1 MIPLTL
7 LSAIKAHDFTAIR
20 NICFALSEEERQ
32 ELKSYFARKN
42 FNFIFR
48 EVLEKEKRYHFSNK
62 ELAIISYTIMC
73 VCNTLEEVRKIET
86 FQNIE
91 PYVKGNYYYFLSSL
105 EDEVLLDF
113 VQTPQGAYMIEGIQL
128 MYKDNPLEMSF
139 QILWSV
145 YKAGYI
151 AINEGVFI
159 QRMYDLNW
167 FKWFKADEHLTK
179 YLLKHPETVVLFPS
193 VPAYIQDTIFTTEEW
208 KKIYHTL
215 NKKGY
220 FTNKNAILHAFIEAL
235 LNPWKKTVLDMY
247 CRWIETLEPS
257 LQELLSNQHTLF
269 ALLSSDKTSVVNFVM
284 KLIKEIS
291 NEKGFDFQAFAD
303 NFALCFTTQKIAKSQ
318 LIGLD
323 ILAKHYKQQAPANI
337 EYREQLVVLFTVPD
351 AKLQEKVA
359 SLLTTYFGGEG
370 LTEVVA
376 LYQDYLKGKAQDLLQ
391 SLPSPNSSENSEN
404 SENSQTVC
412 AARTSQTASTARPLT
427 PVPCPLTPDD
437 LLFLIGDCIRERSP
451 LVLDLFFEGL
461 NQLQAQIPADYP
473 EQVKPYL
480 KQLLSNERA
489 VTSLFY
495 QFLDSWCNQSPIP
508 LVYNTNKEWNELQ
521 ELYKEKKY
529 SQAEKFNKLREIH
542 VSANKAK
549 KIFPFFFNK
558 IACALQKLK
567 EKDTLPFISTP
578 THAPF
583 YIEPLTFLER
593 IIQYEKAG
601 KTPMQ
606 EDVIIGL
613 NRLLPTEITEA
624 QKQLA
629 LSLTGNYAP
638 ALQYYFEVNKQI
650 TITDATRVLWGQV
663 LRLKDINGVFPE
675 LEIPQKPN
683 LQGLVRPFYLKYEVE
698 LTKINGVERNKIILE
713 DNWDKKHS
721 TYSYYN
727 ELGANYYN
735 VSPMG
740 KVIDEDIDYELSLN
754 PRYIDGW
761 LCKYLLTYT
770 QGMDS
775 ESLSEATRV
784 MSLLLQYNLPI
795 YHGGWLM
802 VATCLL
808 AERKP
813 LRDLATE
820 YILLVLQ
827 RGETLTYLTEA
838 IGTFLAHKYAPIARF
853 VEFLD
858 LPTRD
863 PKVKA
868 FQKAVVEAYLP
879 LAEKQEKKPTNHKK
893 LVSFLIN

>member
-1 MIPLTL
+1 MNDSL
-7 LSAIKAHDFTAIR
+7 LSAIKALDFTAIR

-73 VCNTLEEVRKIET
+73 VCNTLEEVRKIEL

-91 PYVKGNYYYFLSSL
+91 PYIKGNYYYFLSSL

-113 VQTPQGAYMIEGIQL
+113 VQSPQGAYMIEGIQL

-151 AINEGVFI
+151 ALNEGVFL
-159 QRMYDLNW
+159 QRMYDLN
-167 FKWFKADEHLTK
+167 WFKADEHLTK
-179 YLLKHPETVVLFPS
+179 YLLKHPEAVVLFPS
-193 VPAYIQDTIFTTEEW
+193 VPTYIQDTIFTTEEW

-235 LNPWKKTVLDMY
+235 LNPWKKNVLDMY

-257 LQELLSNQHTLF
+257 HQELLYNQHTLF

-284 KLIKEIS
+284 KLIKEIAC
-291 NEKGFDFQAFAD
+291 EKDFDFEAFAD
-303 NFALCFTTQKIAKSQ
+303 NFALCFATQKIAKSQ
-318 LIGLD
+318 LIGLS
-323 ILAKHYKQQAPANI
+323 ILENSYKKQAPINPD
-337 EYREQLVVLFTVPD
+337 YREQLAVLFTVPD

-359 SLLTTYFGGEG
+359 SILTTYFSGEG
-370 LTEVVA
+370 LAEVVA
-376 LYQDYLKGKAQDLLQ
+376 PYQDYLKGKAQELLPFE
-391 SLPSPNSSENSEN
+391 SHNSSESSDPSYSNEPNSLTE
-404 SENSQTVC
+404 EIAR
-412 AARTSQTASTARPLT
+412 AARTPKTW
-427 PVPCPLTPDD
+427 DD

-480 KQLLSNERA
+480 NQLLSNERV

-495 QFLDSWCNQSPIP
+495 QFLDSWCSQSPIP

-578 THAPF
+578 THTPF
-583 YIEPLTFLER
+583 YIDPQVYLER

-629 LSLTGNYAP
+629 LSLTGDYTP

-650 TITDATRVLWGQV
+650 AVTDATRVLWGQV
-663 LRLKDINGVFPE
+663 LRLKDIDGVFPE

-761 LCKYLLTYT
+761 LCKYLLPYT

-784 MSLLLQYNLPI
+784 MSLLLEHHLPI

-813 LRDLATE
+813 LRDLAAE
-820 YILLVLQ
+820 YILLNLQ
-827 RGETLTYLTEA
+827 KGETLSYLAEA
-838 IGTFLAHKYAPIARF
+838 IGTLLAHKYAPIARF

-863 PKVKA
+863 PKIKA

-893 LVSFLIN
+893 LVAFSC

>member
-1 MIPLTL
+1 MKENL

-20 NICFALSEEERQ
+20 NICFEISEEERQ

-48 EVLEKEKRYHFSNK
+48 EILEKEKRYHFSDK

-73 VCNTLEEVRKIET
+73 VCNTLEEVRKIEL

-151 AINEGVFI
+151 PLNEGVFI
-159 QRMYDLNW
+159 QKMYDLN
-167 FKWFKADEHLTK
+167 WFKADEHLTK

-193 VPAYIQDTIFTTEEW
+193 VPAYIQDTIFSTEEW

-220 FTNKNAILHAFIEAL
+220 LTNKNAILHSFIEAL

-247 CRWIETLEPS
+247 CRWIETFEPS
-257 LQELLSNQHTLF
+257 HQELLSNQHTLF

-284 KLIKEIS
+284 KLIKEIA
-291 NEKGFDFQAFAD
+291 NEKDFDFQVFTD
-303 NFALCFTTQKIAKSQ
+303 NFALCFATQKIVKSQ
-318 LIGLD
+318 LIGLG
-323 ILAKHYKQQAPANI
+323 ILENIYKKQAPTNPD
-337 EYREQLVVLFTVPD
+337 YREQLAVLFTVPD

-359 SLLTTYFGGEG
+359 NLLTTYFSGEG
-370 LTEVVA
+370 LPEVIA
-376 LYQDYLKGKAQDLLQ
+376 PYRDYLKGKAQDLLAT
-391 SLPSPNSSENSEN
+391 LSPSENSEN
-404 SENSQTVC
+404 SENSQTACVAHTPKIAY
-412 AARTSQTASTARPLT
+412 AARTPRTW
-427 PVPCPLTPDD
+427 DD

-495 QFLDSWCNQSPIP
+495 QFLDSWCSQSPIP

-521 ELYKEKKY
+521 ELYNEKKY

-549 KIFPFFFNK
+549 KIFPFLFNK
-558 IACALQKLK
+558 IACTLRKLK
-567 EKDTLPFISTP
+567 EKETLPFISTP

-601 KTPMQ
+601 KTPIQ

-613 NRLLPTEITEA
+613 NRLLPNEITEA

-629 LSLTGNYAP
+629 LSLTGDYAP
-638 ALQYYFEVNKQI
+638 ALQYYFEVSKTI

-663 LRLKDINGVFPE
+663 LRLKDIDGVFPE

-698 LTKINGVERNKIILE
+698 LTKINSVERNKIILE

-727 ELGANYYN
+727 DLGANYYN

-740 KVIDEDIDYELSLN
+740 KVIDEDIEYELSLN

-838 IGTFLAHKYAPIARF
+838 IGTLLAHKYAPIARF

>member
-73 VCNTLEEVRKIET
+73 VCNTLEEVRKIEL

-91 PYVKGNYYYFLSSL
+91 PYIKGNYYYFLSSL

-113 VQTPQGAYMIEGIQL
+113 VQTPQGTYMIEGIQL
-128 MYKDNPLEMSF
+128 MCKDNPLEMSF

-151 AINEGVFI
+151 PLNEGVFI
-159 QRMYDLNW
+159 QRMYDLN
-167 FKWFKADEHLTK
+167 WFKADEHLTK

-208 KKIYHTL
+208 KKIYYTL

-247 CRWIETLEPS
+247 CRWIETFEPS
-257 LQELLSNQHTLF
+257 RQELLSNQHTLF

-291 NEKGFDFQAFAD
+291 SEKDFDFQAFAD
-303 NFALCFTTQKIAKSQ
+303 NFALCFVTQKIAKSQ

-323 ILAKHYKQQAPANI
+323 ILAKHYKKQPPINI
-337 EYREQLVVLFTVPD
+337 EYREQLAVLFTVPD
-351 AKLQEKVA
+351 VKLQEKVA
-359 SLLTTYFGGEG
+359 SLLTTYFGREG
-370 LTEVVA
+370 LAEVVA
-376 LYQDYLKGKAQDLLQ
+376 PYQDYLKGKAQDLLAT
-391 SLPSPNSSENSEN
+391 LSPSENSEN
-404 SENSQTVC
+404 SENSQTACVAHTSQTAC
-412 AARTSQTASTARPLT
+412 AARTPHTW
-427 PVPCPLTPDD
+427 DD

-451 LVLDLFFEGL
+451 LALDLFFEGL
-461 NQLQAQIPADYP
+461 NQLQAQIPKNFS
-473 EQVKPYL
+473 QQISPYQKQLGDQPFEFTTYRKCMRWVIDVWEGKASLSDDIFGRKLYNPVPFLRDKTKRLLLKL
-480 KQLLSNERA
+480 KQGNS
-489 VTSLFY
+489 
-495 QFLDSWCNQSPIP
+495 
-508 LVYNTNKEWNELQ
+508 
-521 ELYKEKKY
+521 
-529 SQAEKFNKLREIH
+529 
-542 VSANKAK
+542 
-549 KIFPFFFNK
+549 
-558 IACALQKLK
+558 
-567 EKDTLPFISTP
+567 LPFVSTP
-578 THAPF
+578 THSPF
-583 YIEPLTFLER
+583 YIDAQTYLER

-601 KTPMQ
+601 KTPML
-606 EDVIIGL
+606 EDVIVGL
-613 NRLLPTEITEA
+613 NRLLPTEVTEE

-629 LSLTGNYAP
+629 LSLTGDYTP
-638 ALQYYFEVNKQI
+638 ALQYYFEVSKTI

-663 LRLKDINGVFPE
+663 LRLKDIDGVFPE

-784 MSLLLQYNLPI
+784 MSLLLEHHLPI

-808 AERKP
+808 AERKD
-813 LRDLATE
+813 LRDLSTE
-820 YILLVLQ
+820 YILLALQ
-827 RGETLTYLTEA
+827 RGETLTYLAEA
-838 IGTFLAHKYAPIARF
+838 IGTLLAHKYAPIARF

-858 LPTRD
+858 IPTRD
-863 PKVKA
+863 PKIKQ
-868 FQKAVVEAYLP
+868 FQKKVVEAYLP

>member
-1 MIPLTL
+1 MNNSL
-7 LSAIKAHDFTAIR
+7 LSAIKALDFTAIR
-20 NICFALSEEERQ
+20 NICLVLSQEERQ

-48 EVLEKEKRYHFSNK
+48 EVLKEEKRYHFSNK

-73 VCNTLEEVRKIET
+73 VCNTLEEVRKIEL

-91 PYVKGNYYYFLSSL
+91 PYVKGNYYYFLSFL

-113 VQTPQGAYMIEGIQL
+113 VQTPQGAYMIEGIKQ
-128 MYKDNPLEMSF
+128 MYKDNPSKMSF

-151 AINEGVFI
+151 PLNEGVFI
-159 QRMYDLNW
+159 QRMYDLN
-167 FKWFKADEHLTK
+167 WFKADEHLTK

-220 FTNKNAILHAFIEAL
+220 FTNKNTILHAFIQAL
-235 LNPWKKTVLDMY
+235 LNPWKKNVLDMY

-257 LQELLSNQHTLF
+257 HQELLYNQHTLF

-291 NEKGFDFQAFAD
+291 SEKDFDFQAFAD
-303 NFALCFTTQKIAKSQ
+303 NFALCFATQKIAKSQ
-318 LIGLD
+318 LIGLS
-323 ILAKHYKQQAPANI
+323 ILENSYKKQAPTNPD
-337 EYREQLVVLFTVPD
+337 YREQLAVLFTVPD

-359 SLLTTYFGGEG
+359 TLLTSYFSGED
-370 LTEVVA
+370 LAEVVA
-376 LYQDYLKGKAQDLLQ
+376 PYQDYLKGKAQELLPFE
-391 SLPSPNSSENSEN
+391 SHNSSESSDPSYSNEPNSLTKEI
-404 SENSQTVC
+404 
-412 AARTSQTASTARPLT
+412 ARADRT
-427 PVPCPLTPDD
+427 PKTWDD
-437 LLFLIGDCIRERSP
+437 LLFLIGDCIREHSP

-480 KQLLSNERA
+480 NQLLSNERA

-495 QFLDSWCNQSPIP
+495 QFLDSWCSQSPIP
-508 LVYNTNKEWNELQ
+508 LVYNTNKEWEELQ

-558 IACALQKLK
+558 IACTLLKLK

-578 THAPF
+578 THTPF
-583 YIEPLTFLER
+583 YIDPQVYLER

-601 KTPMQ
+601 KTPMW

-613 NRLLPTEITEA
+613 NRLLPTETTEA

-629 LSLTGNYAP
+629 LSLTGDYTP

-650 TITDATRVLWGQV
+650 AVTDATRVLWGQV
-663 LRLKDINGVFPE
+663 LRLKDIDGIFPE

-761 LCKYLLTYT
+761 LCKYLLPYT
-770 QGMDS
+770 QGMDR

-784 MSLLLQYNLPI
+784 MSLLLEHHLPI
-795 YHGGWLM
+795 YHSGWLM

-808 AERKP
+808 AERKN
-813 LRDLATE
+813 LRDLAAE
-820 YILLVLQ
+820 YILLNLQ
-827 RGETLTYLTEA
+827 KGETLTYLAEA
-838 IGTFLAHKYAPIARF
+838 IGTLLAHKYAPIARF

-863 PKVKA
+863 PKIKA
-868 FQKAVVEAYLP
+868 FQKSVVEAYLP
-879 LAEKQEKKPTNHKK
+879 LAEKLDKKPTNHKK
-893 LVSFLIN
+893 LVAFSC

>member
-1 MIPLTL
+1 MKENL

-20 NICFALSEEERQ
+20 NICFGLSEEERQ

-73 VCNTLEEVRKIET
+73 VCNTLEEVRKIEL

-91 PYVKGNYYYFLSSL
+91 PYAKGNYYYFLSSL

-145 YKAGYI
+145 YSAGYI
-151 AINEGVFI
+151 PLNEGVFI
-159 QRMYDLNW
+159 QRMYDLN
-167 FKWFKADEHLTK
+167 WFKADEHLTK

-220 FTNKNAILHAFIEAL
+220 LTNKNAILHAFIEAL

-257 LQELLSNQHTLF
+257 HQELLSNQHTLF

-284 KLIKEIS
+284 KLIKEIA
-291 NEKGFDFQAFAD
+291 NEKDFDFQAFAD
-303 NFALCFTTQKIAKSQ
+303 NFALCFATQKIAKSQ
-318 LIGLD
+318 LIGLG
-323 ILAKHYKQQAPANI
+323 ILENSYKKQAPTNPD
-337 EYREQLVVLFTVPD
+337 YREQLAVLFTVPD
-351 AKLQEKVA
+351 VKLQEKVA
-359 SLLTTYFGGEG
+359 SLLNTYFGGEG
-370 LTEVVA
+370 LAEVVA
-376 LYQDYLKGKAQDLLQ
+376 PYQDYLKGKAQELLAT
-391 SLPSPNSSENSEN
+391 LSPSENSEN
-404 SENSQTVC
+404 SENSQIAC
-412 AARTSQTASTARPLT
+412 AARTSQTTCVAHTSQTTCAART
-427 PVPCPLTPDD
+427 PRTWDD

-495 QFLDSWCNQSPIP
+495 QFLDSWCSQSPIP

-521 ELYKEKKY
+521 ELYNEKKY

-558 IACALQKLK
+558 IACTLRKLK

-601 KTPMQ
+601 KTPIQ

-629 LSLTGNYAP
+629 LSLTGDYAP
-638 ALQYYFEVNKQI
+638 ALQYYFEVSKTI

-663 LRLKDINGVFPE
+663 LRLKDIDGVFPE

-721 TYSYYN
+721 TYSFYN

-770 QGMDS
+770 QGMDR

-784 MSLLLQYNLPI
+784 MSLLLEHHLPI

-813 LRDLATE
+813 LRDLAAE
-820 YILLVLQ
+820 YILLSLQ
-827 RGETLTYLTEA
+827 REKTLSYLAEA
-838 IGTFLAHKYAPIARF
+838 IGTLLAHKYAPIARF

-863 PKVKA
+863 PKVKD
-868 FQKAVVEAYLP
+868 FQKSVVEAYLP
-879 LAEKQEKKPTNHKK
+879 LAEKQEKKPMNHKK
-893 LVSFLIN
+893 LASFSD

>member
-1 MIPLTL
+1 MKENL

-73 VCNTLEEVRKIET
+73 VCNSLEEVRKIEL

-151 AINEGVFI
+151 PLNEGVFI

-167 FKWFKADEHLTK
+167 FKADEHLTK
-179 YLLKHPETVVLFPS
+179 YLLKHPKTVVLFPS

-220 FTNKNAILHAFIEAL
+220 LTNKNAILHSFIEAL

-257 LQELLSNQHTLF
+257 HQELLANQQTLF

-284 KLIKEIS
+284 KLIKEIA
-291 NEKGFDFQAFAD
+291 NEKDFDFQVFTD
-303 NFALCFTTQKIAKSQ
+303 NFALCFVTQKIAKSQ
-318 LIGLD
+318 LIGLG
-323 ILAKHYKQQAPANI
+323 ILENIYKKQAPTNRD
-337 EYREQLVVLFTVPD
+337 YREQLAVLFTVPD

-359 SLLTTYFGGEG
+359 NLLTTYFSGEG
-370 LTEVVA
+370 LAEVVTP
-376 LYQDYLKGKAQDLLQ
+376 YQDYLKGKAQDLLATL
-391 SLPSPNSSENSEN
+391 SPSESSAPSDLSDRSAS
-404 SENSQTVC
+404 SENSQTACVAHTSQTAC
-412 AARTSQTASTARPLT
+412 AARTPRTW
-427 PVPCPLTPDD
+427 DD

-461 NQLQAQIPADYP
+461 NQLQAQISADYP

-495 QFLDSWCNQSPIP
+495 QFLDSWCSQSPIP

-558 IACALQKLK
+558 IASTLQKLK

-613 NRLLPTEITEA
+613 NRLLPTEITEV

-629 LSLTGNYAP
+629 LSLTGDYTP
-638 ALQYYFEVNKQI
+638 ALQYYFEVSKTI

-663 LRLKDINGVFPE
+663 LRLKDIDGVFPE

-770 QGMDS
+770 QGMDR

-784 MSLLLQYNLPI
+784 MSLILEHHLPI

-838 IGTFLAHKYAPIARF
+838 IGTLLAHKYAPIARF

>member
-1 MIPLTL
+1 MKENL

-20 NICFALSEEERQ
+20 NICFGLSEEERQ

-73 VCNTLEEVRKIET
+73 VCNTLEEVRKIEL

-91 PYVKGNYYYFLSSL
+91 PYIKGNYYYFLSSL

-113 VQTPQGAYMIEGIQL
+113 VQSPQGAYMIKGIQL
-128 MYKDNPLEMSF
+128 MCKDNPLEMSF

-151 AINEGVFI
+151 PLNEGVFI
-159 QRMYDLNW
+159 QRMYDLN
-167 FKWFKADEHLTK
+167 WFKADEHLTK

-220 FTNKNAILHAFIEAL
+220 LTNKNAILHAFIEAL

-257 LQELLSNQHTLF
+257 HQELLSNQHTLF

-291 NEKGFDFQAFAD
+291 SEKNFDFQSFAD
-303 NFALCFTTQKIAKSQ
+303 NFALCFTIQKIAKSQ

-323 ILAKHYKQQAPANI
+323 ILAKHYKKQAPANPD
-337 EYREQLVVLFTVPD
+337 YREQLAVLFTVPD

-359 SLLTTYFGGEG
+359 NLLTTYFNQEG
-370 LTEVVA
+370 LPEVITP
-376 LYQDYLKGKAQDLLQ
+376 YCDYLKGKAQDLLQ
-391 SLPSPNSSENSEN
+391 SLPSLNSSENSEN
-404 SENSQTVC
+404 SENSQTAR
-412 AARTSQTASTARPLT
+412 AARTSQTARTPKIARAARTLT
-427 PVPCPLTPDD
+427 PED

-480 KQLLSNERA
+480 KQFLSNERA
-489 VTSLFY
+489 ITSLFY
-495 QFLDSWCNQSPIP
+495 QFLDSWCSQSPIP

-529 SQAEKFNKLREIH
+529 SQAEKFYKLREIH

-629 LSLTGNYAP
+629 RSLTGDYTP

-650 TITDATRVLWGQV
+650 AVTDATRVLWGQV
-663 LRLKDINGVFPE
+663 LRLKDIDGVFPE

-770 QGMDS
+770 QGMDR

-784 MSLLLQYNLPI
+784 MSLLLEHHLPI

-813 LRDLATE
+813 LRDLAAE
-820 YILLVLQ
+820 YILLSLQ
-827 RGETLTYLTEA
+827 REETLSYLAEA
-838 IGTFLAHKYAPIARF
+838 IGTLLAHKYAPIARF

-863 PKVKA
+863 PKVKD
-868 FQKAVVEAYLP
+868 FQKSVVEAYLP

-893 LVSFLIN
+893 LVSW

>member
-1 MIPLTL
+1 MNNSL
-7 LSAIKAHDFTAIR
+7 LSAIKALDFTAIR
-20 NICFALSEEERQ
+20 NICLALSQEERQ

-48 EVLEKEKRYHFSNK
+48 EVLKEEKRYHFSNK

-73 VCNTLEEVRKIET
+73 VCNTLEEVRKIEL

-91 PYVKGNYYYFLSSL
+91 PYIKGNYYYFLSSL

-113 VQTPQGAYMIEGIQL
+113 VQTPQGAYMIEGIKQ
-128 MYKDNPLEMSF
+128 MYKDNPSKMSF

-151 AINEGVFI
+151 PLNEGVFI
-159 QRMYDLNW
+159 QRMYDLN
-167 FKWFKADEHLTK
+167 WFKADEHLTK

-257 LQELLSNQHTLF
+257 HQELLYNQHTLF

-284 KLIKEIS
+284 KLIKEIAC
-291 NEKGFDFQAFAD
+291 EKDFDFQAFAN
-303 NFALCFTTQKIAKSQ
+303 NFALCFATQKIAKSQ
-318 LIGLD
+318 LIGLS
-323 ILAKHYKQQAPANI
+323 ILENSYKKQAPINPD
-337 EYREQLVVLFTVPD
+337 YREQLAVLFTVPD

-359 SLLTTYFGGEG
+359 SLLTTYFSEEG
-370 LTEVVA
+370 LAEVVA
-376 LYQDYLKGKAQDLLQ
+376 PYQDYLKGKAQELLPFE
-391 SLPSPNSSENSEN
+391 SHNSSESSDPSYSNEPNSLTKEIAR
-404 SENSQTVC
+404 
-412 AARTSQTASTARPLT
+412 AARTPKTW
-427 PVPCPLTPDD
+427 DD

-480 KQLLSNERA
+480 NQLLSNERA

-495 QFLDSWCNQSPIP
+495 QFLDSWCSQSPIP

-613 NRLLPTEITEA
+613 NRLLPTEITES

-629 LSLTGNYAP
+629 LSLTGDYTP
-638 ALQYYFEVNKQI
+638 ALQYYFEVSKSI

-663 LRLKDINGVFPE
+663 LRLKDIDGVFPE

-770 QGMDS
+770 QGMDR

-784 MSLLLQYNLPI
+784 MSLLLDHHLPI

-813 LRDLATE
+813 LRDLAAE
-820 YILLVLQ
+820 YILLNLQ
-827 RGETLTYLTEA
+827 KGETLTYLAEA
-838 IGTFLAHKYAPIARF
+838 IGTLLAHKYAPIARF

-863 PKVKA
+863 PKVKG

-893 LVSFLIN
+893 LVEFNR

>member
-1 MIPLTL
+1 MKENL

-20 NICFALSEEERQ
+20 NICFELSEEERQ
-32 ELKSYFARKN
+32 ELKSYFFKNN

-73 VCNTLEEVRKIET
+73 VCNTLEEVRKIEL

-91 PYVKGNYYYFLSSL
+91 PYIKGNYYYFLSSL

-113 VQTPQGAYMIEGIQL
+113 VQSPQGAYMIEGIQL

-151 AINEGVFI
+151 ALNEGVFL
-159 QRMYDLNW
+159 QRMYDLN
-167 FKWFKADEHLTK
+167 WFKADEHLTK
-179 YLLKHPETVVLFPS
+179 YLLKHPEAVVLFPS
-193 VPAYIQDTIFTTEEW
+193 VPTYIQDTIFTTEEW

-215 NKKGY
+215 DKKGY

-235 LNPWKKTVLDMY
+235 LNPWKKNVLDMY

-257 LQELLSNQHTLF
+257 HQELLYNQHTLF

-284 KLIKEIS
+284 KLIKEIAC
-291 NEKGFDFQAFAD
+291 EKDFDFEAFAD
-303 NFALCFTTQKIAKSQ
+303 NFALCFATQKIAKSQ
-318 LIGLD
+318 LIGLS
-323 ILAKHYKQQAPANI
+323 ILENSYKKQAPINPD
-337 EYREQLVVLFTVPD
+337 YREQLAVLFTVPD

-359 SLLTTYFGGEG
+359 SILTTYFSGEG
-370 LTEVVA
+370 LAEVVA
-376 LYQDYLKGKAQDLLQ
+376 PYQDYLKGKAQELLPFE
-391 SLPSPNSSENSEN
+391 SHNSSESSDPSYSNEPNSLTE
-404 SENSQTVC
+404 EIAR
-412 AARTSQTASTARPLT
+412 AARTPKTW
-427 PVPCPLTPDD
+427 DD

-480 KQLLSNERA
+480 NQLLSNERV

-495 QFLDSWCNQSPIP
+495 QFLDSWCSQSPIP

-578 THAPF
+578 THTPF
-583 YIEPLTFLER
+583 YIDPQVYLER

-629 LSLTGNYAP
+629 LSLTGDYTP

-650 TITDATRVLWGQV
+650 AVTDATRVLWGQV
-663 LRLKDINGVFPE
+663 LRLKDIDGVFPE

-761 LCKYLLTYT
+761 LCKYLLPYT

-784 MSLLLQYNLPI
+784 MSLLLEHHLPI

-808 AERKP
+808 AERKN
-813 LRDLATE
+813 LRDLAAE
-820 YILLVLQ
+820 YILLSLQ
-827 RGETLTYLTEA
+827 KGETLTYLAEA

-863 PKVKA
+863 PKIKA

-893 LVSFLIN
+893 LVAFSC

>member
-1 MIPLTL
+1 MIPPTL
-7 LSAIKAHDFTAIR
+7 LSAIKALDFTAIR

-62 ELAIISYTIMC
+62 ELALISYTIMC
-73 VCNTLEEVRKIET
+73 VCNTLEEVRKIEL

-91 PYVKGNYYYFLSSL
+91 PYIKGNYYYFLSSL

-151 AINEGVFI
+151 PLNEGVFI
-159 QRMYDLNW
+159 QRMYDLN
-167 FKWFKADEHLTK
+167 WFKADEHLTK

-208 KKIYHTL
+208 KKIYYTL

-247 CRWIETLEPS
+247 CRWIETFEPS
-257 LQELLSNQHTLF
+257 HQELLSNQHTLF

-291 NEKGFDFQAFAD
+291 SEKDFDFQAFSD
-303 NFALCFTTQKIAKSQ
+303 NFALCFVIQKIAKSQ
-318 LIGLD
+318 LIGLN
-323 ILAKHYKQQAPANI
+323 ILEKHYKQQAPTNPD
-337 EYREQLVVLFTVPD
+337 YREQLAVLFTVPD

-359 SLLTTYFGGEG
+359 NLLTTYFNQEG
-370 LTEVVA
+370 LPEVIA
-376 LYQDYLKGKAQDLLQ
+376 PYCDYLKGKAQDLLQ
-391 SLPSPNSSENSEN
+391 SLPSLNSSENSEN
-404 SENSQTVC
+404 SHSSHSSH
-412 AARTSQTASTARPLT
+412 TSQTASTALTLT
-427 PVPCPLTPDD
+427 PVPCPLTPED

-461 NQLQAQIPADYP
+461 NQLQAQISADYP

-480 KQLLSNERA
+480 KQFLSNERA

-495 QFLDSWCNQSPIP
+495 QFLDSWCSQSPIP

-529 SQAEKFNKLREIH
+529 SQAEKFYKLREIH

-601 KTPMQ
+601 KTPIQ

-613 NRLLPTEITEA
+613 NRLLPNEITEA

-629 LSLTGNYAP
+629 LLLIGEYAT

-650 TITDATRVLWGQV
+650 AITDATRVLWGQV
-663 LRLKDINGVFPE
+663 LRLKDIDGVFPE

-770 QGMDS
+770 QGMDR

-813 LRDLATE
+813 LRELATE
-820 YILLVLQ
+820 YILLSLQ
-827 RGETLTYLTEA
+827 REETLSYLAEA
-838 IGTFLAHKYAPIARF
+838 IGTLLAHKYAPIARF

-858 LPTRD
+858 IPTRD
-863 PKVKA
+863 PKVKG

-893 LVSFLIN
+893 LVSW

>member
-1 MIPLTL
+1 MEENL

-73 VCNTLEEVRKIET
+73 VCNTLEEVRKIEL

-91 PYVKGNYYYFLSSL
+91 PYIKGNYYYFLSSL

-151 AINEGVFI
+151 PLNEGVFI
-159 QRMYDLNW
+159 QRMYDLN
-167 FKWFKADEHLTK
+167 WFKADEHLTK

-257 LQELLSNQHTLF
+257 HQELLSNQHTLF

-291 NEKGFDFQAFAD
+291 SEKDFDFKAFAD
-303 NFALCFTTQKIAKSQ
+303 NFALCFVTQKIAKSQ
-318 LIGLD
+318 LIGVE
-323 ILAKHYKQQAPANI
+323 ILEKYYKKQAPANPD
-337 EYREQLVVLFTVPD
+337 YREQLAVLFTVPD
-351 AKLQEKVA
+351 TKLQEKVA
-359 SLLTTYFGGEG
+359 NLLTTYFNQEG
-370 LTEVVA
+370 LPEVITP
-376 LYQDYLKGKAQDLLQ
+376 YCDYLKGKAQDFLVAL
-391 SLPSPNSSENSEN
+391 SPSENSEN
-404 SENSQTVC
+404 SHSSHSSY
-412 AARTSQTASTARPLT
+412 TSQTASTALT
-427 PVPCPLTPDD
+427 LTSVPCPLTPED
-437 LLFLIGDCIRERSP
+437 LLFLIGDYIRERSP

-461 NQLQAQIPADYP
+461 NQLQAQIPADYL

-480 KQLLSNERA
+480 KQFLSNERA

-495 QFLDSWCNQSPIP
+495 QFLDSWCSQSPIP

-529 SQAEKFNKLREIH
+529 SQAEKFYKLREIH

-558 IACALQKLK
+558 IACVLQKLK

-583 YIEPLTFLER
+583 YIDPQVYLER
-593 IIQYEKAG
+593 IAQYEKAG
-601 KTPMQ
+601 KTPMW
-606 EDVIIGL
+606 EDIIIGL

-629 LSLTGNYAP
+629 LSLTGEYAP
-638 ALQYYFEVNKQI
+638 ALQYYFEVRKTI
-650 TITDATRVLWGQV
+650 TVTDATRVLWGQV
-663 LRLKDINGVFPE
+663 LRLKDIDGVFPE

-761 LCKYLLTYT
+761 LCKYLLTYA
-770 QGMDS
+770 QGVEG
-775 ESLSEATRV
+775 ESLTEATRV
-784 MSLLLQYNLPI
+784 MSLLLEHNLPI

-820 YILLVLQ
+820 YILLALQ
-827 RGETLTYLTEA
+827 RGETLTYLAEA

-853 VEFLD
+853 IEFLD

-868 FQKAVVEAYLP
+868 FQKSVVEAYLP

-893 LVSFLIN
+893 LANFLIS

>member
-1 MIPLTL
+1 MKENL

-20 NICFALSEEERQ
+20 NICLALSEGERQ

-62 ELAIISYTIMC
+62 ELALISYTIMC
-73 VCNTLEEVRKIET
+73 VCNTLEEVRKIEL

-91 PYVKGNYYYFLSSL
+91 PYIKRNYYYFLSSL

-113 VQTPQGAYMIEGIQL
+113 VQSPQGAYMIEGIQL
-128 MYKDNPLEMSF
+128 MCKDNPLEMSF

-151 AINEGVFI
+151 PLNEGVFI
-159 QRMYDLNW
+159 QRMYDLN
-167 FKWFKADEHLTK
+167 WFKADEHLTK

-208 KKIYHTL
+208 KKIYYTL

-220 FTNKNAILHAFIEAL
+220 FTNKNAILHSFIEAL

-257 LQELLSNQHTLF
+257 HQELLSNQHTLF

-291 NEKGFDFQAFAD
+291 SEKNFDFQSFAD
-303 NFALCFTTQKIAKSQ
+303 NFALCFTIQKIAKSQ

-323 ILAKHYKQQAPANI
+323 ILAKHYKKQAPANPD
-337 EYREQLVVLFTVPD
+337 YREQLAVLFTVPD

-359 SLLTTYFGGEG
+359 NLLTTYFNQEG
-370 LTEVVA
+370 LPEVITP
-376 LYQDYLKGKAQDLLQ
+376 YCDYLKGKAQDLLQ
-391 SLPSPNSSENSEN
+391 SLPSLNSSENSEN
-404 SENSQTVC
+404 SENSQTAR
-412 AARTSQTASTARPLT
+412 AARTSQTARTPKIARAARTLT
-427 PVPCPLTPDD
+427 PED

-480 KQLLSNERA
+480 KQFLSNERA
-489 VTSLFY
+489 ITSLFY
-495 QFLDSWCNQSPIP
+495 QFLDSWCSQSPIP

-529 SQAEKFNKLREIH
+529 SQAEKFYKLREIH

-629 LSLTGNYAP
+629 RSLTGDYTP

-650 TITDATRVLWGQV
+650 AVTDATRVLWGQV
-663 LRLKDINGVFPE
+663 LRLKDIDGVFPE

-770 QGMDS
+770 QGMDR

-784 MSLLLQYNLPI
+784 MSLLLEHHLPI

-813 LRDLATE
+813 LRDLAAE
-820 YILLVLQ
+820 YILLSLQ
-827 RGETLTYLTEA
+827 KGETLSYLAEA
-838 IGTFLAHKYAPIARF
+838 IGTLLAHKYAPIARF

-858 LPTRD
+858 LPTRN
-863 PKVKA
+863 PKVKD
-868 FQKAVVEAYLP
+868 FQKSVVEAYLP

-893 LVSFLIN
+893 LVSW